1 VISPRLSND
10 VDERM
15 LKSITNA
22 LERIGKGVSSVSF
35 WQFKTETGMEP
46 DKIPRNIEKFSEAMS
61 SLSLFG
67 IGYALIQASIISEL
81 KKEFEISTL
90 PSGSLQEAVDLIRK
104 KALRNSLTS

>member
-1 VISPRLSND
+1 MISPRLSND
-10 VDERM
+10 IDERM

-22 LERIGKGVSSVSF
+22 LERIGTGVSSVSF

-61 SLSLFG
+61 SLFG
-67 IGYALIQASIISEL
+67 LGYALIQASIISEL
-81 KKEFEISTL
+81 KKEFQISTL
-90 PSGSLQEAVDLIRK
+90 PSSSLQEAMDVIRK